1 MRLKSHSACGNRN
14 LRVVEIN
21 LVRVG
26 IIFVLFES
34 TLRVEIT
41 LVSVIFT
48 CIRVNFTI
56 VCVESRAQHTLRVKS
71 HSACGNL
78 TMHAETKLV
87 RVEFTLVRVGSTLYV

>member
-48 CIRVNFTI
+48 WIRVNFTI

-71 HSACGNL
+71 HSA
-78 TMHAETKLV
+78 ETKLV